1 MIGLNESYQKLPS
14 KSFRKCAP
22 DFDVCIGRL
31 LALPIIIVVSPLSR
45 LLAFFHGQVFGAGN
59 QKNNSLS
66 CAYIGQPVLSLVSSI
81 VPTHLK
87 GKKNAY

>member
-1 MIGLNESYQKLPS
+1 M
-14 KSFRKCAP
+14 
-22 DFDVCIGRL
+22 DFYVCIARL
-31 LALPIIIVVSPLSR
+31 LALPTILVVSPLSR
-45 LLAFFHGQVFGAGN
+45 LLAFFRGQVFGAE
-59 QKNNSLS
+59 KHKTNSLS